1 LLQADACPGL
11 LVQRLERKTMAHI
24 SDEAIKHDISSTLKM
39 WDLFNS
45 LDKEK
50 QENLIDYLFQSYGYL
65 YRDDNV
71 RIEKAQ

>member
-1 LLQADACPGL
+1 
-11 LVQRLERKTMAHI
+11 
-24 SDEAIKHDISSTLKM
+24 M

-50 QENLIDYLFQSYGYL
+50 QDNLIDYLFESYGHL

-71 RIEKAQ
+71 RIDKAQ

>member
-1 LLQADACPGL
+1 
-11 LVQRLERKTMAHI
+11 MAHI
-24 SDEAIKHDISSTLKM
+24 SDEAIKDDICSTLKM

-50 QENLIDYLFQSYGYL
+50 QDNLIDYLFESYGYL
-65 YRDDNV
+65 YREDNV

>member
-1 LLQADACPGL
+1 
-11 LVQRLERKTMAHI
+11 MAHI
-24 SDEAIKHDISSTLKM
+24 SDEAIKDDICSTLKM

-50 QENLIDYLFQSYGYL
+50 QDNLIDYLFESYGHL

-71 RIEKAQ
+71 RIDKAQ

>member
-1 LLQADACPGL
+1 
-11 LVQRLERKTMAHI
+11 MAHI
-24 SDEAIKHDISSTLKM
+24 SDEAIKDDICSTLKM

-50 QENLIDYLFQSYGYL
+50 QDNLIDYLFESYGYL

-71 RIEKAQ
+71 RIEKAQYKKPSFKRHDSR

>member
-1 LLQADACPGL
+1 
-11 LVQRLERKTMAHI
+11 MAHI
-24 SDEAIKHDISSTLKM
+24 SDEAIKNDICSTLKM

-50 QENLIDYLFQSYGYL
+50 QDNLIHYLFESYGYL

-71 RIEKAQ
+71 RIDKAQ